1 LAIAKKK
8 PAQIGRFQ
16 LHLLLQWHHTG
27 HNLQVREPSQ
37 LKGHTHEM
45 DGLVFG
51 IERSWPEQELM
62 GFESFFKK
70 YKFNYFPV
78 TIPKLRWL
86 SNVCRHEF
94 CQFYLSSYWS
104 PGVVSRWLA
113 GLANCIANSEKN
125 CQYITRRKH
134 TSSKQINFNRW
145 SIILYSWLDITSVSV
160 NRKNH
165 VSCSAYLGEHLSICF
180 NKIPILFL
188 RQYL

>member
-1 LAIAKKK
+1 LVIYEEAVPSFAVDHFKILSFFLRVKALAKKK
-8 PAQIGRFQ
+8 PALIGRFQ

-51 IERSWPEQELM
+51 IERSWPGQELM

-94 CQFYLSSYWS
+94 CQCYLSSY
-104 PGVVSRWLA
+104 
-113 GLANCIANSEKN
+113 
-125 CQYITRRKH
+125 
-134 TSSKQINFNRW
+134 
-145 SIILYSWLDITSVSV
+145 
-160 NRKNH
+160 
-165 VSCSAYLGEHLSICF
+165 
-180 NKIPILFL
+180 
-188 RQYL
+188 